1 MDQDEKKRFKLLIY
15 FRTQLIKFLDELIG
29 QFPKR
34 GEFIFLR
41 IFINDQVPIEIV
53 LGRFIVEVLPYK
65 YLVKNK
71 DSNILLNSDIITD
84 ALIGNSSTDGSL
96 KENLEMADSFKK
108 LWLDKTLTDDDR
120 ETIWKWFDLFVQ
132 IAEKYYKTYGCMT
145 GWEVDIPKATILI
158 NKKYNIVVKDE
169 Y

>member
-1 MDQDEKKRFKLLIY
+1 MDNNEKKRFKLLIY

-41 IFINDQVPIEIV
+41 IFINDQVPVEIV

-71 DSNILLNSDIITD
+71 DANILLNSDIITD
-84 ALIGNSSTDGSL
+84 ALIGNSSDDDSR

-120 ETIWKWFDLFVQ
+120 DTIWKWFDLFVQ
-132 IAEKYYKTYGCMT
+132 ISEKYYRTYGCMP
-145 GWEVDIPKATILI
+145 GWEVDIDAATKMI
-158 NKKYNIVVKDE
+158 NKKYNITVKDS

>member
-1 MDQDEKKRFKLLIY
+1 MDNNEKKKFKLLIY

-41 IFINDQVPIEIV
+41 IFINDQVPVEIV

-71 DSNILLNSDIITD
+71 DANILLNSDIITD
-84 ALIGNSSTDGSL
+84 ALIGNSSDDDSR

-120 ETIWKWFDLFVQ
+120 DTIWKWFDLFVT
-132 IAEKYYKTYGCMT
+132 IAEKYYNTYGCMP
-145 GWEVDIPKATILI
+145 GWEVDIDAATKMI
-158 NKKYNIVVKDE
+158 NKKYNITVKDS

>member
-1 MDQDEKKRFKLLIY
+1 MDRDEKKRFKLLIY

-41 IFINDQVPIEIV
+41 IFINDQIPVEIV

-71 DSNILLNSDIITD
+71 DANILLNSDIITD
-84 ALIGNSSTDGSL
+84 ALIGNSSSDGSR

-108 LWLDKTLTDDDR
+108 LWLDKSLTDDDR
-120 ETIWKWFDLFVQ
+120 
-132 IAEKYYKTYGCMT
+132 
-145 GWEVDIPKATILI
+145 
-158 NKKYNIVVKDE
+158 
-169 Y
+169 

>member
-1 MDQDEKKRFKLLIY
+1 MHSDEKKRLKLLVY

-41 IFINDQVPIEIV
+41 IFINDQIPVEIV
-53 LGRFIVEVLPYK
+53 VGRFIVEVLPYK

-71 DSNILLNSDIITD
+71 DANILLNSDIITD
-84 ALIGNSSTDGSL
+84 ALIGNSATDSDR
-96 KENLEMADSFKK
+96 KENLQMADSFKK
-108 LWLDKTLTDDDR
+108 LWLDDSLTDDDR
-120 ETIWKWFDLFVQ
+120 ETIWKWFNLFVQ
-132 IAEKYYKTYGCMT
+132 IAEKYYKTYGCLP
-145 GWEVDIPKATILI
+145 GWEVDIEHATKII
-158 NKKYNIVVKDE
+158 NKKYNIEIKDS